1 MTQSPFK
8 DHFSSTAIEYSKFR
22 PDYPPALFD
31 DLAARA
37 PQRRLAWDCGC
48 GGGQATRHLARLF
61 DKVVAT
67 DPSAA
72 QLATAPQFPNVT
84 YDTAPAEHAPI
95 LQDHSVDLIV
105 AAQAAHWF
113 DLPQF
118 YGEVRRVAAP
128 NAVLALITY
137 RPTQIVDPVANAV
150 LQDFY
155 TRTVGPYWPAD
166 RYHVETGYQSLDFP
180 FPEEPGPDMKIE
192 VQWDLDQVVGYAG
205 TWSAVKEYRGQCGED
220 PLPILRQ
227 GLTSVWGLPGDKKTT
242 FWPLSYRITRLP

>member
-1 MTQSPFK
+1 MTKSPFK
-8 DHFSSTAIEYSKFR
+8 DHFSSTAIDYSKFR
-22 PDYPPALFD
+22 PDYPPTLFD

-48 GGGQATRHLARLF
+48 GGGQATKHLARLF
-61 DKVVAT
+61 DRVVAT

-105 AAQAAHWF
+105 VAQAAHWF
-113 DLPQF
+113 DLPHF
-118 YGEVRRVAAP
+118 YDEVRRVAAP

-137 RPTQIVDPVANAV
+137 RPTQIVDPAANAV

-166 RYHVETGYQSLDFP
+166 RHHVETGYQSLDFP
-180 FPEEPGPDMKIE
+180 FPEEPGPEMKIE
-192 VQWDLDQVVGYAG
+192 FLWDLEQLVGYAG

-227 GLTSVWGLPGDKKTT
+227 GLASVWGAPGDKKTI